1 MFAYLRLLLLTA
13 CNIISLEYNNTNV
26 VAYTTL
32 LTACLQVCIK
42 CMNLLY
48 ALYYIYKY
56 TGAHLSKRPM
66 FTVSITLI
74 GQSIMH
80 VLNINILHACNL

>member
-13 CNIISLEYNNTNV
+13 CNISLKYDKTNV
-26 VAYTTL
+26 VTYTTL

-48 ALYYIYKY
+48 ALYYIYTY
-56 TGAHLSKRPM
+56 TGAHLCTWPM
-66 FTVSITLI
+66 FTASITLTD
-74 GQSIMH
+74 QSNVH
-80 VLNINILHACNL
+80 VLNINILYALNS